1 MNRQAPRLDDQTR
14 ADIQGILSTGY
25 GHLAEVAY
33 VFVHIER
40 AERAH
45 AWLNRL
51 ISTIT
56 SSAPWPSG
64 PDGHAIKPSV
74 AVNLAFTADG
84 VRALGLPDEVLRTFP
99 PEFQE
104 GIAARSRILGDIDGS
119 APEQWEFGGP
129 ATTSVHAVLL
139 LFAGDAKA
147 LEDLCRVQR
156 EMLDD
161 NGVTLAAP
169 VQYGYR
175 PRSESEPFGFRDGM
189 GQPRIAGLE
198 GSGVPTGEFILGYQN
213 HYGFIPPTPVVA
225 RELDPAGSLTAF
237 ANPYYIGKGLRDL
250 GRNGSYMVYRKLQQ
264 DVAGFWQFMRHEAAR
279 HGEAT
284 DDRMTWLASK
294 CIGRWPSG
302 TSLMLSPDNDDR
314 TLGDR
319 DDFLY
324 ADDTE
329 GLRCPLGAHVRRTNP
344 RDVLKPYPIPQSLSM
359 TEAHRLL
366 RRGRVFGPPLFDAAS
381 WHRGSPGRAPL
392 ADIRDDGQLRG
403 LHFVALNASL
413 KSQFEFVQQT
423 WCNNPHFG
431 GLTDNT
437 DPLVTMHRAD
447 DDPPARMTIPVAS
460 GTVRTAPLPNFVT
473 VKAGAYLFVPSLTAV
488 RFLASVAP
496 KTVARA

>member
-1 MNRQAPRLDDQTR
+1 MDRPAPQLDDQTL
-14 ADIQGILSTGY
+14 ADVQGIVTTGY
-25 GHLAEVAY
+25 GHLPEVAY
-33 VFVHIER
+33 VFVNIER
-40 AERAH
+40 AETGQ
-45 AWLNRL
+45 AWINRL
-51 ISTIT
+51 MSCIT
-56 SSAPWPSG
+56 SSAPWPMG
-64 PDGHAIKPSV
+64 GDGRVIKPSV
-74 AVNLAFTADG
+74 AVDLTFTADG
-84 VRALGLPDEVLRTFP
+84 LRALGLPGEVLRTFP

-104 GIAARSRILGDIDGS
+104 GIAARSQILGDTDMS

-129 ATTSVHAVLL
+129 ATPSVHAVLL
-139 LFAGDAKA
+139 LFAGDAVA
-147 LEDLCRVQR
+147 LEDLCRLQR
-156 EMLDD
+156 EMMDD
-161 NGVTLAAP
+161 SGVTLAAG

-175 PRSESEPFGFRDGM
+175 PGSESEPFGFRDGM

-198 GSGVPTGEFILGYQN
+198 GSGVPTGEFILGYEN
-213 HYGFIPPTPVVA
+213 HYGLIPPTPVVA
-225 RELDPAGSLTAF
+225 RELDPTESLTAF
-237 ANPYYIGKGLRDL
+237 ANPYYAEKGLRDL

-279 HGEAT
+279 HVEAT
-284 DDRMTWLASK
+284 DDRMIWLASK

-302 TSLMLSPDNDDR
+302 TSLMLSPDHDNQ
-314 TLGDR
+314 TLGNR

-324 ADDTE
+324 ADDAE

-344 RDVLKPYPIPQSLSM
+344 RDVLKPYPVPQSLSM

-366 RRGRVFGPPLFDAAS
+366 RRGRVYGPPLFDAAS
-381 WHRGSPGRAPL
+381 LHRGSPDRAPL

-403 LHFVALNASL
+403 IHFVALNASL

-437 DPLVTMHRAD
+437 DPLLTMRRAD
-447 DDPPARMTIPVAS
+447 DDPPTRMTIPVAS

-488 RFLASVAP
+488 RFLASVGG
-496 KTVARA
+496 KTVARR